1 MEKIQRIKLMM
12 GYDLSKTL
20 NENVESLD
28 IILENEVNIDEAGEA
43 TVAKDLET
51 AFKAGAED
59 VARIDAGLA
68 KSTVQDTSL
77 RGIKSLSDLETA
89 IKDNKITATS
99 IGEARK
105 SIINSLDKSS
115 KLYGEMTDNLV
126 SKKVFYDTYKNLPE
140 KEITA
145 KLSSK
150 YPGKASDIAKKFK
163 QKEASGFFKDIDKN
177 AAGTATKDAELAGK
191 EGQPSGQQANSTI
204 NGNKNSVTQ
213 NIAGRDVNN
222 TTNITKNYYTKG
234 VQDIEKGGGKVA
246 GDIRGVEEN
255 VNTALKDEKIPA
267 DTKNTL
273 KDNAN
278 KTKKISNWKSFSDR
292 AKKILNKKWLY
303 ALGIIGGGYLLFKWL
318 FGGTTRPDIPEWSE
332 CMTDVINDGGDNVE
346 LKATSAGD
354 PVVAV
359 KKSERYPELDAVGGL
374 WFFSTGRVMSADK
387 GLTKRGT
394 WSCPGGKMQVAE
406 DTTLN
411 EDALGNIQITWDGQD
426 AKTTTGGGGTTKTS
440 MYKNCTDFPFTFG
453 CKSEKITE
461 IQKCLGMEEKYQTG
475 NFGPITKAKLIE
487 KEINDGTSITQE
499 DYNKIMASC
508 GGSEEQQTKVN
519 LKPGQEPTIE
529 PTIKKVGE
537 PTAPQTISPDIKPAD
552 IKPAENGD
560 KGKAI
565 FDMLKSN
572 YNDGVNPENPYIFTE
587 GDRLKYKGTGL
598 DQSVLDQLSNYITSL
613 GYHFIKAKPK
623 EDYGYKYV
631 WEKN

>member
-1 MEKIQRIKLMM
+1 MEKIQKIKLMM

-28 IILENEVNIDEAGEA
+28 IIIENETNINEQGTA
-43 TVAKDLET
+43 TVAKDLES
-51 AFKAGAED
+51 AFKADAKDIAKINSGLVNSGVKMVGAD
-59 VARIDAGLA
+59 GKTLVN
-68 KSTVQDTSL
+68 V
-77 RGIKSLSDLETA
+77 KSLSELESA
-89 IKDNKITATS
+89 IKDNKITPINVGT
-99 IGEARK
+99 ART
-105 SIINSLDKSS
+105 SIINSLDRSS
-115 KLYGEMTDNLV
+115 KLYSEMTDNLI
-126 SKKVFYDTYKNLPE
+126 SKGAFYQKYKGLPE
-140 KEITA
+140 KEIAT
-145 KLSSK
+145 KLNNI
-150 YPGKASDIAKKFK
+150 YPNKASDIAKKFK
-163 QKEASGFFKDIDKN
+163 EKEASGFYKDIDKN
-177 AAGTATKDAELAGK
+177 AGEVKPTQTGTPTTAADAVSKDATSTTQTAQGITINVN
-191 EGQPSGQQANSTI
+191 GNANSI
-204 NGNKNSVTQ
+204 VIGDANKVTS
-213 NIAGRDVNN
+213 I
-222 TTNITKNYYTKG
+222 
-234 VQDIEKGGGKVA
+234 KGGRVANDAAGLDANVAALQKDANIKPDIKNKVKK
-246 GDIRGVEEN
+246 N
-255 VNTALKDEKIPA
+255 VT
-267 DTKNTL
+267 
-273 KDNAN
+273 
-278 KTKKISNWKSFSDR
+278 KTKKISRLDRFTER
-292 AKKILNKKWLY
+292 AKKIFNRKWLY
-303 ALGIIGGGYLLFKWL
+303 ALGIIGGGYFILKWL
-318 FGGTTRPDIPEWSE
+318 FGGTTNPDIPEWSE
-332 CMTDVINDGGDNVE
+332 CMTDMINNGGDNVDI
-346 LKATSAGD
+346 KATSAGD

-411 EDALGNIQITWDGQD
+411 EDALGNIEITWDGQPTK
-426 AKTTTGGGGTTKTS
+426 KTTTGGGGTTKTS

-453 CKSEKITE
+453 CKNEKITE

-587 GDRLKYKGTGL
+587 GDRLKYKGIGL
-598 DQSVLDQLSNYITSL
+598 DQSVLDQLSKYIMSL
-613 GYHFIKAKPK
+613 GYHFIKDKPK
-623 EDYGYKYV
+623 EDYGHKYV

>member
-1 MEKIQRIKLMM
+1 MQKIQKIKLMM

-20 NENVESLD
+20 NENVKSLD

-43 TVAKDLET
+43 TVAKDLES
-51 AFKAGAED
+51 AIKAGTKDIAK
-59 VARIDAGLA
+59 IDANIARAGV
-68 KSTVQDTSL
+68 KD
-77 RGIKSLSDLETA
+77 IKSFKDLETA
-89 IKDNKITATS
+89 LKDNKLNPS
-99 IGEARK
+99 DVSLLK
-105 SIINSLDKSS
+105 KNIINSLDKNS
-115 KLYGEMTDNLV
+115 KLYNELVDNMT
-126 SKKVFYDTYKNLPE
+126 SKSAFYAKYKNYNQQ
-140 KEITA
+140 EIA
-145 KLSSK
+145 QKLESF
-150 YPGKASDIAKKFK
+150 YGQQKASDIASKFIKK
-163 QKEASGFFKDIDKN
+163 EESGFFKDIEKN
-177 AAGTATKDAELAGK
+177 TTGTNPSTGAVGKDAQTDITKTEPQIKGNQMNGNTIGNGNFIVNGDFINNGTLNLSK
-191 EGQPSGQQANSTI
+191 NSTLETVE
-204 NGNKNSVTQ
+204 KLK
-213 NIAGRDVNN
+213 AD
-222 TTNITKNYYTKG
+222 TKVDGAVKKT
-234 VQDIEKGGGKVA
+234 
-246 GDIRGVEEN
+246 VEEN
-255 VNTALKDEKIPA
+255 VKETNKITRW
-267 DTKNTL
+267 DK
-273 KDNAN
+273 
-278 KTKKISNWKSFSDR
+278 FRER
-292 AKKILNKKWLY
+292 AGKILNKKWLY
-303 ALGIIGGGYLLFKWL
+303 AIGAIGGGYLILKWL
-318 FGGTTRPDIPEWSE
+318 FGGNTHPDIPKWSP
-332 CMTDVINDGGDNVE
+332 CMTDVINNGGDNVD
-346 LKATSAGD
+346 LKATSDGD
-354 PVVAV
+354 PVIAV

-374 WFFSTGRVMSADK
+374 WFFHTGRVTSADK
-387 GLTKRGT
+387 GLTKKGT

-411 EDALGNIQITWDGQD
+411 EDALGNIQITWDGQPT
-426 AKTTTGGGGTTKTS
+426 KTTTTGGGGTTKTS

-598 DQSVLDQLSNYITSL
+598 DQSILDQLSNYITSL